1 MYIIYSNNT
10 TQKFSQYFIDNIKLA
25 KKTIIYKYILFLQC
39 LNDIEQEIC

>member
-10 TQKFSQYFIDNIKLA
+10 TQKFSQNFIDYIKLA
-25 KKTIIYKYILFLQC
+25 KKTIIKYILFLQC